1 MAYTLHKPRRQRG
14 EFLPEVVFNID
25 QQWVA
30 DLIEVQTISK
40 HNKGYRYI
48 LVVNDASSKYTRAWP
63 IKKKTGK
70 DVTDMFAKIIKE
82 AKGRKPQTLQTDA
95 SKEFYDQTFQTLM
108 KTQEIHQFSTHGDEK
123 ASIVER
129 FNRTLKSK
137 LYRYFTAANTLK
149 YVDILPKLVNQYNR
163 TYHRS
168 IKTTPAKVTTSNA
181 KEVWNNLYG
190 KYQTKKKKKPAF
202 KVGDKVRLN
211 KKFRPF
217 KKGYLPGWKEE
228 VFQVCK
234 VVPGMVTT
242 YKVHVPNEQGGGGF
256 MRWQTPSPY
265 APPPFIGSWDDP
277 QIGAEVK
284 DMAKDFMKGVIGG
297 LKSSVKKHSLLEVP
311 RSIKRGAPQALNS
324 ELKRKVAKRLSNI
337 FGE

>member
-48 LVVNDASSKYTRAWP
+48 LVVNDAFSKYTRAWP

-123 ASIVER
+123 ASIVE
-129 FNRTLKSK
+129 
-137 LYRYFTAANTLK
+137 
-149 YVDILPKLVNQYNR
+149 
-163 TYHRS
+163 
-168 IKTTPAKVTTSNA
+168 
-181 KEVWNNLYG
+181 
-190 KYQTKKKKKPAF
+190 
-202 KVGDKVRLN
+202 
-211 KKFRPF
+211 
-217 KKGYLPGWKEE
+217 
-228 VFQVCK
+228 
-234 VVPGMVTT
+234 
-242 YKVHVPNEQGGGGF
+242 
-256 MRWQTPSPY
+256 
-265 APPPFIGSWDDP
+265 
-277 QIGAEVK
+277 
-284 DMAKDFMKGVIGG
+284 
-297 LKSSVKKHSLLEVP
+297 
-311 RSIKRGAPQALNS
+311 
-324 ELKRKVAKRLSNI
+324 
-337 FGE
+337 